1 MSNKKKLKSRDGAT
15 RITPDKSFSGQFM
28 GVYKL
33 QAYNKLRGVW
43 EDVKGCTG
51 LTWTE
56 AVTARKNYVALRK
69 ACKVA
74 NGASLNISVPT
85 NEGNGN

>member
-15 RITPDKSFSGQFM
+15 RITPDKSTGEFCGL
-28 GVYKL
+28 YKL
-33 QAYNKLRGVW
+33 QMYTKDTLSW
-43 EDVKGCTG
+43 SDIEGCTE

-56 AVTARKNYVALRK
+56 ATMARKNYVALRK

-74 NGASLNISVPT
+74 NGASLHVNVPAY
-85 NEGNGN
+85 EGNGN

>member
-15 RITPDKSFSGQFM
+15 RITPDKSFNGRFM

-33 QAYNKLRGVW
+33 QVYDKAKDVW
-43 EDVKGCTG
+43 EDVKGCSNI
-51 LTWTE
+51 TWGK
-56 AVTARKNYVALRK
+56 AVIARKNYVALRD
-69 ACKVA
+69 ACKVV
-74 NGASLNISVPT
+74 NKGVIKLHVP

>member
-1 MSNKKKLKSRDGAT
+1 MSNKRNLKSHDGAT

-33 QAYNKLRGVW
+33 QVYNKAEDVW
-43 EDVKGCTG
+43 EDVKGCSNI
-51 LTWTE
+51 TWGK
-56 AVTARKNYVALRK
+56 AVIARKNYVALRK

-74 NGASLNISVPT
+74 NNGVIRIQRPDES
-85 NEGNGN
+85 NGN